1 MLGRSADAEISLSC
15 QECGGYQYSH
25 TPRRRARRSR
35 PRRGSTARGQLRRAG
50 AAWRAESGM
59 SLWAA
64 GQRANVPHAMHRV
77 VEPDVLAAALA
88 QQASEHAHA
97 AIEHEQRGETV
108 PTHTHGFSPAGE
120 CMVLNLTR

>member
-1 MLGRSADAEISLSC
+1 MARARATARTRGVAARDD
-15 QECGGYQYSH
+15 
-25 TPRRRARRSR
+25 RRARRFD
-35 PRRGSTARGQLRRAG
+35 RGLLVG